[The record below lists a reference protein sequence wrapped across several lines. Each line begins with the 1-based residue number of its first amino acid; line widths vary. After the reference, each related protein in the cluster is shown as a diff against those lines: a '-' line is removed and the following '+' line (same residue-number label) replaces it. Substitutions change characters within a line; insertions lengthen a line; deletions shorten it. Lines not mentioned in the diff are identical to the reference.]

1 MEYVSK
7 GWGFEQI
14 IVNNEKYCGKILHF
28 WKGKKCSWH
37 FHRVKDETFYVSS
50 GELEVTYGDSDN
62 MLEAETIILKAGDSL
77 HVPVGKRHQIKAIM
91 ETDMFEFSTH
101 DKPEDSIKVIKGD

>member
-1 MEYVSK
+1 MEYVNK

-28 WKGKKCSWH
+28 WKNKKCSWH
-37 FHRVKDETFYVSS
+37 YHLIKDETFYVQS
-50 GELEVTYGDSDN
+50 GELEVTFGDTNDIFFTQRKV
-62 MLEAETIILKAGDSL
+62 LRAGDSF
-77 HVPVGKRHQIKAIM
+77 HVPVGMRHQMKALM

-101 DKPEDSIKVIKGD
+101 DALEDSIKVIKGD